1 MKKDLT
7 APVKDTY
14 KLKNWSSYNK
24 SLCQRGQITL
34 WIEDSVLRE
43 WRDIDPSKK
52 VVGEQLYPNSVV
64 QCCLILG
71 YQYGQK
77 LRQTT
82 GFVESLLSLMG
93 KSDYAIP
100 DYTTLSRRQ
109 SCLPIE
115 LTQRWER
122 RDKVDIAIDSTGLKV
137 YGEGEWKVRKH
148 GVSKR
153 RTWRKLHIAIDIATQ
168 EIISVEL
175 TGNDEDDAA
184 VADKMVRGK
193 TAKLQSFTGDGAY
206 DDFNFRKTLGNGVK
220 QIIPPPIDAVIH
232 DIHKGT
238 KKKPPKIFLEQ
249 RNQAVEYIK
258 EHDRKQWKIKENY
271 HKRSRNEVV
280 MFRYKTSFGDH
291 MNARKLENQKTE
303 VTLKCKILNTYR
315 KVGMPI
321 ACKVA

>member
-1 MKKDLT
+1 MRRIEELAKVSYRDGKWKRKVIEYWLWCDESTAEICKILNISRPLLNQWHRWHFKTRAASCTSAPLILSPTLIAWQKKQMI
-7 APVKDTY
+7 
-14 KLKNWSSYNK
+14 KN
-24 SLCQRGQITL
+24 
-34 WIEDSVLRE
+34 
-43 WRDIDPSKK
+43 KK
-52 VVGEQLYPNSVV
+52 VEQ
-64 QCCLILG
+64 
-71 YQYGQK
+71 
-77 LRQTT
+77 R
-82 GFVESLLSLMG
+82 LSKEAQG
-93 KSDYAIP
+93 
-100 DYTTLSRRQ
+100 
-109 SCLPIE
+109 
-115 LTQRWER
+115 
-122 RDKVDIAIDSTGLKV
+122 

-184 VADKMVRGK
+184 VADKMVAGK
-193 TAKLQSFTGDGAY
+193 TDKLQSFTGDDAY

-232 DIHKGT
+232 DINKGT
-238 KKKPPKIFLEQ
+238 KKKPPKVFLEQ
-249 RNQAVEYIK
+249 RNQAIEFIK

-280 MFRYKTSFGDH
+280 MFRYKTSFGEH

-303 VTLKCKILNTYR
+303 VILKCKILNTYR